1 MKINFKE
8 LLLINVSL
16 LLVLATIVAIFLIEG
31 QNYMILSIVFVCQF
45 FLMRPK
51 FILEP
56 LTVIHAFYALYI
68 VLPSVL
74 VFGFLLF
81 DISYQLSWVEEKA
94 HKWLSLSDTLAIHF
108 IVSVSFFITFLYFA
122 QAKFLLTVEQR
133 KQILAR
139 LGQKINR
146 FESRVFMMSLALF
159 ALTAYLFFKMG
170 GPEAW
175 FSDYS
180 STFLGNRR
188 GLGVVIYSALILSKI
203 VFFSF
208 GLILYHRRKHRLLIF
223 IYVLGLILFF
233 GFVNGFKSNVMISFL
248 LLAFPYI
255 FTIRL
260 KIHTLIYA
268 ASAFFFLL
276 FSLSYVR
283 TGGYYSGRFLEMLIA
298 YFDTVLLHDIIL
310 FDLPGMSVFSTFWGG
325 NKWLAY
331 FLTSEGRPFDLS
343 IFLTQKYF
351 PESWYTYNATHQWPL
366 QTEIYLS
373 FGDSIIQFLPL
384 SILAFY
390 WCAIR
395 YFQKSSRFELA
406 AHLIFILETIR
417 VFTIL
422 RSMMFHYQLP
432 VIIFTYLIIF
442 VFFHFGFKHKKT

>member
-1 MKINFKE
+1 MTNNYN
-8 LLLINVSL
+8 LILRLNLSL
-16 LLVLATIVAIFLIEG
+16 LLVLATLAAIFLIEG
-31 QNYMILSIVFVCQF
+31 QNYILLSILFVCQF

-68 VLPSVL
+68 VVPSTL
-74 VFGFLLF
+74 VFGFFAF
-81 DISYQLSWVEEKA
+81 DIPYQLSWVEEKA

-108 IVSVSFFITFLYFA
+108 IVSVSFLINILYFA
-122 QAKFLLTVEQR
+122 QTKFSLTVEQR

-139 LGQKINR
+139 LGQKINPLMR
-146 FESRVFMMSLALF
+146 RVFMMSFVLW
-159 ALTAYLFFKMG
+159 ALTSYLFFKMG

-175 FSDYS
+175 FSEYS
-180 STFLGNRR
+180 ATFLEGRR
-188 GLGVVIYSALILSKI
+188 GLGAVIYIALILSKI

-208 GLILYHRRKHRLLIF
+208 GLILYKRIRYRRLIL

-233 GFVNGFKSNVMISFL
+233 GFVNGFKSNVMISLL
-248 LLAFPYI
+248 LLAFPYLFI
-255 FTIRL
+255 IPL
-260 KIHTLIYA
+260 KLHTLIK
-268 ASAFFFLL
+268 ASGVFFILL
-276 FSLSYVR
+276 FLLSYVR
-283 TGGYYSGRFLEMLIA
+283 TGGYYSSLFLEMLIA
-298 YFDTVLLHDIIL
+298 YFDTVLLHDMIL
-310 FDLPGMSVFSTFWGG
+310 SDWQGMSVFSSFWGG

-351 PESWYTYNATHQWPL
+351 PESWHIHNATHQWPL

-373 FGDSIIQFLPL
+373 FGDGIIQFLPL

-417 VFTIL
+417 VFTTL

-442 VFFHFGFKHKKT
+442 VFFHFGFKHKRP